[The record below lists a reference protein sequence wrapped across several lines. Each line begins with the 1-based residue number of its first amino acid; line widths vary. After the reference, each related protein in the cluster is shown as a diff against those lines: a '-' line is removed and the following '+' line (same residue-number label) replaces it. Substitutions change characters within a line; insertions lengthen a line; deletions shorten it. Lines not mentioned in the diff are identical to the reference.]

1 MSEKKTVTKESELKF
16 TKEQIVNSKKYIEH
30 SDIVRALLED
40 NKTYTIKEVDNII
53 EKFRKGK
60 VK

>member
-1 MSEKKTVTKESELKF
+1 MAEKKTVENTESKF
-16 TKEQIVNSKKYIEH
+16 TKEQIVNSKKYVED

-40 NKTYTIKEVDNII
+40 GKTYTIKEVDNII

>member
-1 MSEKKTVTKESELKF
+1 MAEKKTVESAESRF
-16 TKEQIVNSKKYIEH
+16 TKEQIVNSKKYVEQ

>member
-1 MSEKKTVTKESELKF
+1 MAEKKTVENTESKF
-16 TKEQIVNSKKYIEH
+16 TKEQIVSSKKYIED

-40 NKTYTIKEVDNII
+40 NKTYTLKEVDNIV

>member
-1 MSEKKTVTKESELKF
+1 MAEKKTVESTESKF
-16 TKEQIVNSKKYIEH
+16 TKEEIVSSKRYIED

-40 NKTYTIKEVDNII
+40 NKTYTLKEVDNIV

>member
-1 MSEKKTVTKESELKF
+1 MAEKKTVENTESKF
-16 TKEQIVNSKKYIEH
+16 TKEQIVSSKKYIED

-40 NKTYTIKEVDNII
+40 NKKYTLKEVDSII

>member
-1 MSEKKTVTKESELKF
+1 MAEKKTVKNTESKF
-16 TKEQIVNSKKYIEH
+16 TKEQIVNSKKYIED

-40 NKTYTIKEVDNII
+40 NKTYTIKEVDSII